1 MDNDAITY
9 HPVTLFQNFLHGAN
23 VSKRRISREKHWE
36 SLSIEFDP
44 PRNPQSVWHDGLR
57 LLLSPI
63 IPRVHVGRT
72 SVVARSGNGRRR
84 VFSLYLSLGTA
95 HSCTGGKIS
104 MAKRK
109 GGRESGR
116 KVERPVRRSEGVV
129 VSRADSYESL
139 NRCFTMAFCFACFI
153 EQRADIHV
161 NLALSQS
168 ARTGREPSH
177 NHPPR
182 YTLFFLLLAS
192 FFFLCYSLW
201 ISAPPPFFIKL
212 SAQTSDGLG
221 GEGRGGAHARQP
233 EKEETLFYRVMD

>member
-1 MDNDAITY
+1 MIQSSKVKTWIKVSNDAITY
-9 HPVTLFQNFLHGAN
+9 HPDLLQNFLHGAN
-23 VSKRRISREKHWE
+23 VSKRRISREEHWE

-44 PRNPQSVWHDGLR
+44 PGNPRSRIGMARWITTFAITDHTTR
-57 LLLSPI
+57 S
-63 IPRVHVGRT
+63 VHVGRT
-72 SVVARSGNGRRR
+72 SVMARSGNGRRR

-109 GGRESGR
+109 GGEGGGR

-212 SAQTSDGLG
+212 SAQP
-221 GEGRGGAHARQP
+221 AP
-233 EKEETLFYRVMD
+233 V

>member
-23 VSKRRISREKHWE
+23 VSKERKKDFARGTLRIA
-36 SLSIEFDP
+36 FD
-44 PRNPQSVWHDGLR
+44 RVRSTSKSAIGMARWITTFAITDHTTR
-57 LLLSPI
+57 S
-63 IPRVHVGRT
+63 VHVGRT
-72 SVVARSGNGRRR
+72 SVMARSGNGRRR
-84 VFSLYLSLGTA
+84 VFSLYLSLATA

-109 GGRESGR
+109 GGEGGGR

-212 SAQTSDGLG
+212 SAQP
-221 GEGRGGAHARQP
+221 AR
-233 EKEETLFYRVMD
+233 V

>member
-109 GGRESGR
+109 GGGESGR

>member
-1 MDNDAITY
+1 M
-9 HPVTLFQNFLHGAN
+9 FRRKG
-23 VSKRRISREKHWE
+23 RRISREEHWE

-109 GGRESGR
+109 GGEGGGR

-201 ISAPPPFFIKL
+201 ISAPPPFFINL
-212 SAQTSDGLG
+212 SAQP
-221 GEGRGGAHARQP
+221 AP
-233 EKEETLFYRVMD
+233 V